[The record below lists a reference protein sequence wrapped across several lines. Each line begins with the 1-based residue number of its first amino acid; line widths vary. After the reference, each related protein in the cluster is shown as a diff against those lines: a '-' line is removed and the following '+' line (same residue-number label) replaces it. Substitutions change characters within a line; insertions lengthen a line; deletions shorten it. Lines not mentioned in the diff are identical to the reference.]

1 MCVFMISKQGRAE
14 HHRIVVACR
23 WITSE
28 PLPTCAEPMAD
39 SRRAHGRRDNL
50 RATNFFSR
58 VDDLDNQVYRKERTG
73 RGTSFRQARRGHVS
87 GRTKANSARIT
98 AHVLRW
104 LAGRRNRLE
113 HRADSLV
120 NAPFGAMKTWF
131 STPHKH
137 FYPNGRW

>member
-1 MCVFMISKQGRAE
+1 MASRLPSFF
-14 HHRIVVACR
+14 HRSTLVRTKCK
-23 WITSE
+23 
-28 PLPTCAEPMAD
+28 
-39 SRRAHGRRDNL
+39 
-50 RATNFFSR
+50 
-58 VDDLDNQVYRKERTG
+58 RKGQTG
-73 RGTSFRQARRGHVS
+73 PGTSFRQAGRGHVS